1 MRHISGLLNP
11 TFTSFVALQIPT
23 PPISTE
29 SFVALFKPHRLAYNH
44 LLKAGQDR
52 NNDSAPSE
60 DVASAVEIEKGQGRE
75 VGVDCTTGRREELQ
89 ASMENHN
96 VPMRSSRRVL
106 PSIHLPSVLR
116 PSRC

>member
-44 LLKAGQDR
+44 LGEFSPRFTSRLFFGLLVV
-52 NNDSAPSE
+52 
-60 DVASAVEIEKGQGRE
+60 DVGRE
-75 VGVDCTTGRREELQ
+75 FGRTSVVFRAKGEGCWIDRSTDCPDPISKTDLFE
-89 ASMENHN
+89 
-96 VPMRSSRRVL
+96 
-106 PSIHLPSVLR
+106 
-116 PSRC
+116 